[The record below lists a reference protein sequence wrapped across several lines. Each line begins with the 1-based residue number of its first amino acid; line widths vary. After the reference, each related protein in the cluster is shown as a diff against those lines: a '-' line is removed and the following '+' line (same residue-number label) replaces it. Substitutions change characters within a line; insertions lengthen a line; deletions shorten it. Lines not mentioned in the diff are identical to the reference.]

1 MTITENALVS
11 LDYRLTDT
19 EGNLLNPDQEPLIYL
34 HGGHGHLF
42 RKVEE
47 ALEGKSVGE
56 TFHVTLSPGEAFGD
70 YDKELVVEE
79 PLSELP
85 DEITVGME
93 IDGYMEES
101 PDDVIIYTVTELHEE
116 YAVLD
121 GNHPMAGMS
130 LIFEGTVQDVQELSE
145 EAIREIL
152 EHHHDH

>member
-56 TFHVTLSPGEAFGD
+56 TFHVMLSPGEAFGD